1 MVKAHRH
8 LVTHR
13 IFRYKVK
20 QLPNII
26 AKRINT
32 YLPNAKEMLAFWL
45 SFLDIIEKVTLQVL
59 QEYGITGNQIVYWL
73 AYAKKLVREGKVTN
87 FLTILIEYQN
97 VLDYIIKRNPNFS
110 NYPEVLEKIQHQVNR
125 EIGQYIHLWFGFY
138 DLAYYDISIYLE

>member
-8 LVTHR
+8 AATHR
-13 IFRYKVK
+13 VFRYKVK

-45 SFLDIIEKVTLQVL
+45 SFLDVVEKATLDIL
-59 QEYGITGNQIVYWL
+59 NKYGISGDIVVKFL
-73 AYAKKLVREGKVTN
+73 TYAKKLVREGKVTN

-97 VLDYIIKRNPNFS
+97 ILDWIIKRNPNLVD
-110 NYPEVLEKIQHQVNR
+110 YPDILQEIEEQTSK

-138 DLAYYDISIYLE
+138 DLSWYDISIYLE

>member
-1 MVKAHRH
+1 MVKAHKH
-8 LVTHR
+8 NVTHR
-13 IFRYKVK
+13 VFRYKVK
-20 QLPNII
+20 QLPFII

-45 SFLDIIEKVTLQVL
+45 SFLDIIEKATLSIL
-59 QEYGITGNQIVYWL
+59 QEYGITGNEIVYWL

-110 NYPEVLEKIQHQVNR
+110 IYPEVLEKIQAQVTK

>member
-20 QLPNII
+20 QLPYII

-45 SFLDIIEKVTLQVL
+45 SFLDIIEKATLSIL
-59 QEYGITGNQIVYWL
+59 EEYGITGNEIVYWL

-110 NYPEVLEKIQHQVNR
+110 NYPEVLEKIQAQVTK
-125 EIGQYIHLWFGFY
+125 EIGQHIHLWFGFY